1 MGATTEPV
9 DHPESAAG
17 RRGTRELLRQSFLS
31 GVAVVVPLLV
41 TLVVLGFVVDVV
53 SNTLDPVV
61 GVVQG
66 VTPDRDLAAVLI
78 ELITVCVLLVVVLV
92 VGFVAETGRTRG
104 RLGESFDA
112 VMASIPGV
120 GSVYSSFD
128 EMSDL
133 LLDSDTDSFQEVKL
147 VEYPHDGSYTVA
159 FKTAETPTVVEDGAG
174 HSDMVTLFVPM
185 APNPVMGGFVIHVS
199 RDRVRDVDMTVEQG
213 IRSIVTS
220 GVAIGE
226 ESPHVRGLS
235 ADELRELGNPDD
247 ARGRIAPG
255 VGPEAAPGEPSSARR
270 EAYERA
276 VSPEHSATPQ
286 GIIERAREEGT
297 VGREVSRDRPATA
310 SGDGVIGSE
319 TEREPAERAGRSP
332 EAAEET
338 QDTPAELAER
348 NVPDSSAS
356 RATDAADE
364 ESPIDD
370 GAERGW
376 EP

>member
-1 MGATTEPV
+1 MGTTTEPAA
-9 DHPESAAG
+9 DPEPAAG

-41 TLVVLGFVVDVV
+41 TLVVLG
-53 SNTLDPVV
+53 S
-61 GVVQG
+61 
-66 VTPDRDLAAVLI
+66 
-78 ELITVCVLLVVVLV
+78 
-92 VGFVAETGRTRG
+92 VAETGRTRG
-104 RLGESFDA
+104 RLGE
-112 VMASIPGV
+112 
-120 GSVYSSFD
+120 SFD

-133 LLDSDTDSFQEVKL
+133 LLDSDTDSFQEVEL
-147 VEYPHDGSYTVA
+147 VEYPNEGSYTVA
-159 FKTAETPTVVEDGAG
+159 FKTAETPTVVEDGAA
-174 HSDMVTLFVPM
+174 HADMVTLFVPM

-199 RDRVRDVDMTVEQG
+199 RDRVADVDTTVEQG

-235 ADELRELGNPDD
+235 ADELGRLGGPDD
-247 ARGRIAPG
+247 VRDRLAPG
-255 VGPEAAPGEPSSARR
+255 VGPEAAPGERSSARR

-276 VSPEHSATPQ
+276 VSPEHSATPW

-319 TEREPAERAGRSP
+319 TEHEPAERAGWSP

-348 NVPDSSAS
+348 NVPDSSAD

-364 ESPIDD
+364 ESPTVD
-370 GAERGW
+370 GTEQGL